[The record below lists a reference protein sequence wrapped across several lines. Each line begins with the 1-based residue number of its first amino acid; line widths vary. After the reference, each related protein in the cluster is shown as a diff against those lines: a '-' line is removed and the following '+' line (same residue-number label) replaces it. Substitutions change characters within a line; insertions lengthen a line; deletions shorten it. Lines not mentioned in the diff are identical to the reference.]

1 MFLMSKM
8 PVMNRLTVLFS
19 LCILGSACSSEPAPS
34 NTPEPPPPAVE
45 AEAEDQATA
54 EAPGSSNIQ
63 LADIKFAPFDP
74 EKPEGIHVYSIVGNP
89 GEGPFNAI
97 VRLPPGHTSP
107 LHTHTASYSGVSLT
121 DGHVH
126 SATAELGEPLPK
138 GSTWHQPAG
147 EPHVDAC
154 RSEEPCLFAVFFDGA
169 VDMNPAKEPAAEPK
183 ATVNR
188 ADQMKW
194 VEAKGGVMMS
204 VIHGNPKEG
213 AFQALLDFP
222 AGMATNVHTHSAAFS
237 GALVSGTHHR
247 GPAADQLVTLNEGA
261 VWHEVAEAPHMEK
274 CGDGSRCI
282 IVASMDGAMDT
293 SNVEL
298 TPATE

>member
-1 MFLMSKM
+1 
-8 PVMNRLTVLFS
+8 MNRLALLAS
-19 LCILGSACSSEPAPS
+19 LCLLAAACSTEPTSPDTPKEPSPTTEGEEPA
-34 NTPEPPPPAVE
+34 
-45 AEAEDQATA
+45 AEESTAAT
-54 EAPGSSNIQ
+54 NIQ

-74 EKPEGIHVYSIVGNP
+74 EKPEGIHVYPIVGNP
-89 GEGPFNAI
+89 REGAFNAI

-107 LHTHTASYSGVSLT
+107 LHSHTASYSGVSLT
-121 DGHVH
+121 EGHVH
-126 SATAELGEPLPK
+126 SATTELGDPLPK

-154 RSEEPCLFAVFFDGA
+154 RSEEPCLFVVFFEGA
-169 VDMNPAKEPAAEPK
+169 VDMNPAEEPAAEPK

-194 VEAKGGVMMS
+194 TEAKGGVMMS

-222 AGMATNVHTHSAAFS
+222 AGMATNVHTHTAAFS

-247 GPAADQLVTLNEGA
+247 GPAEDQLVTLTSGA
-261 VWHEVAEAPHMEK
+261 VWHEAAEAPHMEK
-274 CGDGSRCI
+274 CGDESRCI
-282 IVASMDGAMDT
+282 IVAGMDGAMDT

-298 TPATE
+298 TPAHE